1 MNTNLVNKKVIAR
14 INRAVVYHGVLD
26 AWGDIIRLKDVRRIY
41 YWQGALS
48 VTDMSVHG
56 IKGGK
61 VTCPASEVEFLAEE
75 VIEVN
80 ACSDE
85 ASKAIESVPAR
96 KA

>member
-14 INRAVVYHGVLD
+14 INRAGVYHGVLD

-85 ASKAIESVPAR
+85 ASKAIESVPAW